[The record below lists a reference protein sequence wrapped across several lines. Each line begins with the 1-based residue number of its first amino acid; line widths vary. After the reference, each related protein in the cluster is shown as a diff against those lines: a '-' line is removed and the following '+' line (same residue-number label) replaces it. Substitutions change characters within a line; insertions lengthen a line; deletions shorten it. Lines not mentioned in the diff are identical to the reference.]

1 MKNLLGTILCTIITL
16 QVVAQKLNVTGKVTD
31 KQTNEPLIGATIML
45 NNFTTIT
52 NEKGEFVI
60 KKINEQTYTIKVT
73 NVGYSDYVAV
83 LSKEQLLQPLAIHL
97 SSIALNLEDL
107 EVKSIRVIDN
117 SPFTKTNLNKEQ
129 IAKVNVGKDLPFI
142 LNETPSVVV
151 NADAGNGIGYTGIR
165 IRGTDATRINVTLNG
180 IPYNDA
186 ESQGTFFVNL
196 PDIVSSA
203 KSIQIQ
209 RGTGTSTNGTAAFG
223 AAINIST
230 NEFNEKPYSEINN
243 VFGSFNTWKNTVK
256 AGTGLL
262 ENHFTVDARLSQIK
276 SDGYVDRASSNL
288 QSFYISGAYI
298 NKKSSLRLNI
308 FSGKEKTYQAWN
320 GVSESMIKTNRTY
333 NTSGTEKP
341 GTPYDN
347 ETDNYR
353 QTHYQL
359 FFNHKFSNNWSVNF
373 ATFLTRGIGYY
384 ENYKA
389 NEKLAN
395 YGLPNVVI
403 GSVTITKTDIVRQ
416 LWLDNYFYGN
426 IFSAEYRKNKLL
438 VLLGGGWSKY
448 DGKHYGKIP
457 WATLGIEKDFTF
469 YNVAA
474 NKNEFHTYGKLHQK
488 FQNNFSVFT
497 DVQFRHVQHTMN
509 GFRKNPTLNI
519 DRKFDF
525 INPKIGVTYNK
536 NSWQA
541 FVSYALT
548 HKEPNRDDFEAGT
561 TMQPNAETLHNF
573 ELGVEKKTNQLYFA
587 TTLYYMLYKNQ
598 LVLTGKVNDVG
609 AYTRINVPNSYRL
622 GIELQASYV
631 FNNYFNVAGNV
642 TLSTNKIQSFTEFID
657 DYDHN
662 NQAEIK
668 HTNSDITLSPSVIA
682 STNINF
688 LPTKN
693 LEISLIGKYVGK
705 QYLDNTQNENR
716 MLKGFYTQDVRCIY
730 TIKNKIFKEWNLLAQ
745 VNNVF
750 NKMYEP
756 NGYTYSYIYG
766 GNATTENYYFPMA
779 GVNFLIGI
787 NVNL

>member
-52 NEKGEFVI
+52 NEKGEFVF
-60 KKINEQTYTIKVT
+60 KKINEKTYAIKVT

-83 LSKEQLLQPLAIHL
+83 LSKEQLLQPLVIHL
-97 SSIALNLEDL
+97 SSIALNLDEL

-151 NADAGNGIGYTGIR
+151 NADAGNGVGYTGIR

-359 FFNHKFSNNWSVNF
+359 FFNHKFSNNWSANF

-403 GSVTITKTDIVRQ
+403 GSVTIAKTDIVRQ

-426 IFSAEYRKNKLL
+426 IFSVEYKKDKLL

-474 NKNEFHTYGKLHQK
+474 NKNEFHTYGKMQQK
-488 FQNNFSVFT
+488 FQNNFSVFA

-536 NSWQA
+536 NNWQA
-541 FVSYALT
+541 FISYALT

-573 ELGVEKKTNQLYFA
+573 ELGVEKKINQFHFA

-609 AYTRINVPNSYRL
+609 AYTRINAPNSYRL
-622 GIELQASYV
+622 GIELQTAYV

-642 TLSTNKIQSFTEFID
+642 TLSANKIQSFTEFID

-662 NQAEIK
+662 NQVEIK

-693 LEISLIGKYVGK
+693 FEISLIGKYVGK

-716 MLKGFYTQDVRCIY
+716 MLKSFYTQDVRCIY

-745 VNNVF
+745 INNVF

-756 NGYTYSYIYG
+756 NGYTYSYIYAG
-766 GNATTENYYFPMA
+766 SLTTENYYFPMA